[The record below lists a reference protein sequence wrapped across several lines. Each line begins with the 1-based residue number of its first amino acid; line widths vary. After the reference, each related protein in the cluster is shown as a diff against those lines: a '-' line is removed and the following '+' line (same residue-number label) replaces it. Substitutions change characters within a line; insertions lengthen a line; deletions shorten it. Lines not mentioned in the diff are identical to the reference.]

1 VYNQVNIIIHRRG
14 LITITP
20 LDILRHTFGY
30 REFRPGQEQVINAV
44 LSGRDCLGIM
54 PTGAGKSLTF
64 QIPARMMEGT
74 VLVLSPLISLMK
86 DQVDSLHSFG
96 FKATVINSTITEKE
110 RDKRLENLRAGKYE
124 LVYLAP
130 EALEGS
136 LHNYIRSCRISLVV
150 VDEAHCIS
158 QWGHDFRP
166 AYRRL
171 NGLKSQLGNIPVLAL
186 TATATKQVMDDI
198 CQQLGMKAPEIY
210 RGSFFRPNL
219 LLTFQ
224 KKGEGVNMRDAI
236 LKFIRQN
243 KEQSGIIYCWS
254 RRNVESMVDFL
265 RSKKISALAYHA
277 GMTNNER
284 KQNQE
289 EFIRGNV
296 DVVVATIAFGMGINK
311 PDVRFVIHCDM
322 PRTIE
327 SYYQEIGR
335 AGRDGMDARC
345 ILFYSWADVMNYE
358 RFMKDH
364 QDPELARSMQQKTV
378 QLFRLAE
385 SSTCRH
391 RAVISYFG
399 DRIEDCGS
407 SCDVC
412 GGHKLRD
419 IVKSVPAEKP
429 RSYMPAFI
437 AAEPAHEAP
446 KSDSLISLLKKK
458 RRAIADELDVPSY
471 VIFNDAI
478 LSQLAKKQPGTKQEM
493 LAILGIG
500 EAKMD
505 AYGEA
510 FLEVIRENRSGNAVE
525 PGVVYFPCSQ
535 PKDGFPGFMKR
546 VEDFEGRDI
555 ITKMGKSFKY
565 RKSGNTLLIHGSSWD
580 INLDDLKKAYDMW
593 PVQKPS
599 EFEKAGLKS
608 SGSYLWAVLNTVNKE
623 TIKA

>member
-1 VYNQVNIIIHRRG
+1 M
-14 LITITP
+14 P

-30 REFRPGQEQVINAV
+30 QEFRPGQEQVINAV

-96 FKATVINSTITEKE
+96 FKATVINSTITVTE
-110 RDKRLENLRAGKYE
+110 REKRLENLRAGKYE

-136 LHNYIRSCRISLVV
+136 LHNYIRSCNISLVV

-166 AYRRL
+166 AYRKL
-171 NGLKSQLGNIPVLAL
+171 KGLKSQLGNIPVLAL

-198 CQQLGMKAPEIY
+198 CQQLGMKSPEIY
-210 RGSFFRPNL
+210 RGSFYRPNL

-224 KKGEGVNMRDAI
+224 KKGAGVNMRDTI

-254 RRNVESMVDFL
+254 RRNVDGMVAFL
-265 RSKKISALAYHA
+265 RSKKISAAAYHA

-284 KQNQE
+284 KHNQE

-296 DVVVATIAFGMGINK
+296 DVIVATIAFGMGINK

-335 AGRDGMDARC
+335 AGRDGMDSRC
-345 ILFYSWADVMNYE
+345 ILFYSWADVMNYQ
-358 RFMKDH
+358 RFINDN
-364 QDPELARSMQQKTV
+364 QDPEQARLIQQKTV
-378 QLFRLAE
+378 ELFRLAE
-385 SSTCRH
+385 SSVCRH

-399 DRIEDCGS
+399 ERVENCAGP
-407 SCDVC
+407 CDVC
-412 GGHKLRD
+412 GPHKLGD
-419 IVKSVPAEKP
+419 IVKSGPIEKP
-429 RSYMPAFI
+429 KSYMPAH
-437 AAEPAHEAP
+437 AEPEKPVYEAP
-446 KSDSLISLLKKK
+446 AGDSLFFLLKKK

-471 VIFNDAI
+471 VIFNDAV
-478 LSQLAKKQPGTKQEM
+478 LSQLAKKQPETKQEM
-493 LAILGIG
+493 LAISGIG
-500 EAKMD
+500 DAKMN
-505 AYGEA
+505 AYGDA
-510 FLEVIRENRSGNAVE
+510 FLSVIRENKNENKAKSDAI
-525 PGVVYFPCSQ
+525 YFPCVSQ
-535 PKDGFPGFMKR
+535 GDFEGFEGFMKK

-555 ITKMGKSFKY
+555 ITKTGKKFVYK
-565 RKSGNTLLIHGSSWD
+565 KSGNTLLIHGSSWN
-580 INLDDLKKAYDMW
+580 INLDDLKKAHEMW

-608 SGSYLWAVLNTVNKE
+608 SGSYLWAVLNTLSEAGVE
-623 TIKA
+623 RRLAASQQGQ

>member
-1 VYNQVNIIIHRRG
+1 
-14 LITITP
+14 
-20 LDILRHTFGY
+20 
-30 REFRPGQEQVINAV
+30 
-44 LSGRDCLGIM
+44 M
-54 PTGAGKSLTF
+54 PTGAGKSMTF
-64 QIPARMMEGT
+64 QIPARMMEGA

-96 FKATVINSTITEKE
+96 FKATVINSTITDKE
-110 RDKRLENLRAGKYE
+110 RDKRLDNLRAGKYE

-136 LHNYIRSCRISLVV
+136 LHNYIRSCNISLVV

-166 AYRRL
+166 AYRKL
-171 NGLKSQLGNIPVLAL
+171 KGLKSQLGNIPVLAL

-198 CQQLGMKAPEIY
+198 CQQLGMKTPEIY

-224 KKGEGVNMRDAI
+224 KKGAGVNMRDSI

-254 RRNVESMVDFL
+254 RRNVDGMVAFL

-284 KQNQE
+284 KHNQE

-335 AGRDGMDARC
+335 AGRDGMDSRC
-345 ILFYSWADVMNYE
+345 ILFYSWADVMNYQ
-358 RFMKDH
+358 RFMNDN
-364 QDPELARSMQQKTV
+364 QAPEQARLMQQKTIE
-378 QLFRLAE
+378 LFRLAE
-385 SSTCRH
+385 SSACRH

-399 DRIEDCGS
+399 ERVEDCGGP
-407 SCDVC
+407 CDVC
-412 GGHKLRD
+412 GEHKLGD
-419 IVKSVPAEKP
+419 IIKSGPVEKFK
-429 RSYMPAFI
+429 SYMPAYTVP
-437 AAEPAHEAP
+437 EKSVYEAP
-446 KSDSLISLLKKK
+446 KGDSLISVLKKK
-458 RRAIADELDVPSY
+458 RRQLADELDVPSY
-471 VIFNDAI
+471 VIFSDAI
-478 LSQLAKKQPGTKQEM
+478 LTQLAKKEPGTKEEM
-493 LAILGIG
+493 LGIPGIG

-505 AYGEA
+505 AYGDV
-510 FLEVIRENRSGNAVE
+510 FLAVIRDYKSENIVKPE
-525 PGVVYFPCSQ
+525 TIYFPCAS
-535 PKDGFPGFMKR
+535 PEKNFADFMKK

-555 ITKMGKSFKY
+555 ITKMGKKFKY
-565 RKSGNTLLIHGSSWD
+565 RKGGNALLIHGSSWD
-580 INLDDLKKAYDMW
+580 VNLDDLKKAYDMW
-593 PVQKPS
+593 PVQRPS

-608 SGSYLWAVLNTVNKE
+608 SGSYLWAVLNTLVEAEKE
-623 TIKA
+623 VV